1 MYLCRYIYTL
11 TVGHVKCKHGRYD
24 LDKLCRL
31 GICFAE
37 VGFVML
43 DFVALLRF
51 EDDSGAHNIANIQPR
66 LVKLETMA
74 S

>member
-11 TVGHVKCKHGRYD
+11 IVQNVKCKHERMT
-24 LDKLCRL
+24 L
-31 GICFAE
+31 ISFAIS
-37 VGFVML
+37 GFALRMFDCVCWT
-43 DFVALLRF
+43 LLRSTQI

-66 LVKLETMA
+66 SVKLETMA

>member
-24 LDKLCRL
+24 LDKICRL

-43 DFVALLRF
+43 DFVALLR
-51 EDDSGAHNIANIQPR
+51 SKTIVATHNIANIQQR